1 MERIDSLPLL
11 GLTTL
16 RRRPG
21 SALLLSLLFL
31 ASSLSE
37 LSAQTTTPEWRS
49 GSPLPVE
56 LWGHRA
62 LLLPDGGILVCGGI
76 GPDGNPSRTS
86 QLYSA
91 ATGTFRPTIN
101 QLNTARSHHL
111 LIGVPDGAGGTRV
124 YAVGGFTGS
133 SGNYRGEASIEVL
146 EFDAAQSNWRWRPAG
161 RLPVGRGDLRGTW
174 DGTNGIVVAGG
185 YETVGG
191 TLRSGTRSPLAE
203 RIDIVTGTVTSL
215 PSMDAGRAEHTV
227 ARILDENANL
237 VTLVAGGETPGS
249 GTATQ
254 ILEGSV
260 WNSIVNPPLIYRSGG
275 VGFGDRADIARAFGG
290 FDDAGSPTDQSE
302 WYDVKR
308 GWRTAPRLSDAR
320 ARFDMTLIA
329 GNTDTASAYL
339 AVAGEGTGGEIR
351 STEIFE
357 MPSSSLPNGVWTRF
371 LDLINPASEREVAI
385 NGANLPVVFGGLR
398 GGAPITGVEILQPL
412 RAADVTFPDEEVGRR
427 SDSIQLSIRNEWVLP
442 VRAHSFRITG
452 SASFF
457 FRGDTANFT
466 IPPGGSRTIR
476 LFFQPGSAGPHS
488 GELEF
493 GVGELTDRVQLR
505 GNAVASTLAV
515 INSPFD
521 GGEVFVRSRKTYCFH
536 ILRNDGT
543 DTAVIDSVSIDPAGT
558 FRVVSPRGRSAIPPG
573 DSLEVCVEFAPGERG
588 EVAAA
593 VRVHLADREFP
604 GQTIAR
610 GVRRFVTAAT
620 VSAECDT
627 VVYAPGTEVSGFIR
641 LENPG
646 DSVVTVSSVT
656 ITQSA
661 LGLFRLADP
670 SIFPLT
676 LLPGESRLVE
686 VIFSPVRESREAA
699 TLTFENNGDT
709 AAAVDLCFVA
719 RSRFLS
725 PSQGTVDFG
734 DICVGDSI
742 ETTLVLENPGGF
754 DEVELTAA
762 VIDPATEL
770 TLEGFAPVT
779 LGPREFTRVQIR
791 YAPTAP
797 GPLTGTLRVTNS
809 QGELE
814 VPIEAN
820 ALAAARFA
828 PVDRSIAVG
837 EVETV
842 EVELDGFGG
851 SVPISTTLLT
861 LHYDSRLVL
870 PLELVNVTG
879 GSAIDPA
886 GSSIEILGAGR
897 ARLTIVWQG
906 AGPVADGPAFGLQV
920 ELLRGEGQNSGLLLE
935 GIGGNDL
942 CLARGEATLTIL
954 PPCWGPS
961 GGIRTAKASGIY
973 ASPQPAADRLSIT
986 ILNQPAG
993 DLRITL
999 LDVEGREVRST
1010 ISRETTPGSRHLTL
1024 DMENLPSGLY
1034 LIRAEGTN
1042 GGVVSTPV
1050 VKN

>member
-1 MERIDSLPLL
+1 MP
-11 GLTTL
+11 T
-16 RRRPG
+16 
-21 SALLLSLLFL
+21 ALS
-31 ASSLSE
+31 
-37 LSAQTTTPEWRS
+37 
-49 GSPLPVE
+49 
-56 LWGHRA
+56 GHRL
-62 LLLPDGGILVCGGI
+62 LLLPDGDILLCGGI
-76 GPDGNPSRTS
+76 GPDGSVTRTS

-91 ATGTFRPTIN
+91 ASGAFRPTIN

-111 LIGVPDGAGGTRV
+111 LVGVPDGSGGTLV
-124 YAVGGFTGS
+124 YAIGGFTGS

-146 EFDAAQSNWRWRPAG
+146 EFDPAQSNWRWRPAG
-161 RLPVGRGDLRGTW
+161 RLPVGRGDLRGAW
-174 DGTNGIVVAGG
+174 DGAAGIVVTGG
-185 YETVGG
+185 YETSGG
-191 TLRSGTRSPLAE
+191 GLRSGTRSLLAE
-203 RIDIVTGTVTSL
+203 RIDITTGTVTPL
-215 PSMDAGRAEHTV
+215 PSMNDGRAEHTV
-227 ARILDENANL
+227 ARILDENGNL
-237 VTLVAGGETPGS
+237 VTLVAGGEAAAG

-290 FDDAGSPTDQSE
+290 YDNAGVPTDQSE

-308 GWRTAPRLSDAR
+308 GWRTAPRMSDAR

-329 GNTDTASAYL
+329 GTTDTASAYL
-339 AVAGEGTGGEIR
+339 AVAGEGIGGEIR

-357 MPSSSLPNGVWTRF
+357 MPNSSLPNGVWTRF

-385 NGANLPVVFGGLR
+385 NGANLPVVSGGVR
-398 GGAPITGVEILQPL
+398 GGAPISGVEILQPL

-427 SDSIQLSIRNEWVLP
+427 SDSIQLSIRNEWLLP

-457 FRGDTANFT
+457 FRGDTSNFT

-476 LFFQPGSAGPHS
+476 LYFQPGSAGSHS

-521 GGEVFVRSRKTYCFH
+521 GGEVFVKSRKTYCFH

-543 DTAVIDSVSIDPAGT
+543 DTAVIDSVTIDPAGA
-558 FRVVSPRGRSAIPPG
+558 FRVLSPKGRSAIPPG
-573 DSLEVCVEFAPGERG
+573 DSLEVCVEFAPDQRG
-588 EVAAA
+588 DVAAA

-604 GQTIAR
+604 GQTVAR
-610 GVRRFVTAAT
+610 GVRRFVTATT

-627 VVYAPGTEVSGFIR
+627 VVYAPGTEISGFIR

-646 DSVVTVSSVT
+646 DSAVTASSAT

-699 TLTFENNGDT
+699 TLTFQNNGDT

-725 PSQGTVDFG
+725 PSQGTIDFG

-754 DEVELTAA
+754 DVVELTAA
-762 VIDPATEL
+762 SIDPADEL
-770 TLEGFAPVT
+770 TVEGFTPVT
-779 LGPREFTRVQIR
+779 LGPREFTRVQVR
-791 YAPTAP
+791 YAPTTP
-797 GPLTGTLRVTNS
+797 GPLNGTLRVTNS
-809 QGELE
+809 QGELQ
-814 VPIEAN
+814 VPIVGT
-820 ALAAARFA
+820 ALAAARFV
-828 PVDRSIAVG
+828 PTDRSIAVG

-842 EVELDGFGG
+842 EVELEGFGG
-851 SVPISTTLLT
+851 GGPLSTMTLM
-861 LHYDSRLVL
+861 LHYDPQLVL
-870 PLELVNVTG
+870 PLELVSLTG

-886 GSSIEILGAGR
+886 ASGIEILGGGR
-897 ARLTIVWQG
+897 ARLTVAWQG
-906 AGPVADGPAFGLQV
+906 GGPSIDGPAFGIEV
-920 ELLRGEGQNSGLLLE
+920 ELLRGEGRLSGVILE
-935 GIGGNDL
+935 GVTGEAL
-942 CLARGEATLTIL
+942 CLTRGEATLTIL

-973 ASPQPAADRLSIT
+973 ASPQPAADRLAIT

-993 DLRITL
+993 ELRVTL

-1010 ISRETTPGSRHLTL
+1010 ISRESTAGSRHMTL

-1034 LIRAEGTN
+1034 LIRAEGSN